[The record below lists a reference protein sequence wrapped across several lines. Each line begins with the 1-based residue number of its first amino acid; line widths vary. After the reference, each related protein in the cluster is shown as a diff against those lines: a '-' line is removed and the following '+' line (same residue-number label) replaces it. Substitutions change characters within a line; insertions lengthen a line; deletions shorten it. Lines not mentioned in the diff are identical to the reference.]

1 MNPSAANTPRASAAA
16 LAGLAECTHGFST
29 LAWLRT
35 LAAGLRS
42 WFRTPRA
49 MRRAEAERDALCGL
63 NAHVLRDIG
72 ASPSLVADA
81 LACARDDYPVDY
93 DRNRY

>member
-1 MNPSAANTPRASAAA
+1 MRGAA
-16 LAGLAECTHGFST
+16 
-29 LAWLRT
+29 
-35 LAAGLRS
+35 
-42 WFRTPRA
+42 
-49 MRRAEAERDALCGL
+49 AERDALCGL
-63 NAHVLRDIG
+63 SAYLLRDVG